1 MNAKRVSFSDIN
13 EILIIPCVEGTKKL
27 MTPWKKDLTVYS
39 DEDLKEQIR
48 KRKENAIRDAK
59 KQFTDLERKYKELHQ
74 CIQEL
79 DEELDE
85 EDDHYYEYEIYH
97 TMMEENFFEQS
108 VLTRK
113 LIALFEKK

>member
-39 DEDLKEQIR
+39 DEDLEKQITR
-48 KRKENAIRDAK
+48 RKEFAIHEAK
-59 KQFTDLERKYKELHQ
+59 KRFIKLEKQYKELQ
-74 CIQEL
+74 EYIQ
-79 DEELDE
+79 ELDE
-85 EDDHYYEYEIYH
+85 EDDHYYDEYELYH

-113 LIALFEKK
+113 LIALFTDK

>member
-13 EILIIPCVEGTKKL
+13 DIFTIPRVEGTKKL
-27 MTPWKKDLTVYS
+27 MFPWKDERVSYS

-59 KQFTDLERKYKELHQ
+59 KRFIKLEKQYKELHQ

-79 DEELDE
+79 DEE
-85 EDDHYYEYEIYH
+85 DDHYDYEYEIYH

-113 LIALFEKK
+113 LIVLFEKK

>member
-13 EILIIPCVEGTKKL
+13 DIFTIPSIEGTKKL
-27 MTPWKKDLTVYS
+27 MFPWKNERVLYS

-48 KRKENAIRDAK
+48 KRKKNAIREAK
-59 KQFTDLERKYKELHQ
+59 KRFMDLERKYKELHQ

-79 DEELDE
+79 DEE
-85 EDDHYYEYEIYH
+85 DDHYYDEYEIFH

-113 LIALFEKK
+113 LIALLADK

>member
-27 MTPWKKDLTVYS
+27 MTPRKKDLTIYS

-59 KQFTDLERKYKELHQ
+59 KQFTDLEKKYKELHQ

-79 DEELDE
+79 DEE
-85 EDDHYYEYEIYH
+85 DDDYYDEYELYH
-97 TMMEENFFEQS
+97 NMMEENFFEQS

-113 LIALFEKK
+113 LLALFTDK

>member
-1 MNAKRVSFSDIN
+1 MNVKRVSFSDIN
-13 EILIIPCVEGTKKL
+13 DIFTIPRIEGTKKL

-59 KQFTDLERKYKELHQ
+59 KQFTDLERKYKELQQ
-74 CIQEL
+74 CIQ
-79 DEELDE
+79 ELDE
-85 EDDHYYEYEIYH
+85 EDDHYYYEYELYH

>member
-13 EILIIPCVEGTKKL
+13 EILIIPCVEGTKKM
-27 MTPWKKDLTVYS
+27 MTPLKKDLTIYS

-59 KQFTDLERKYKELHQ
+59 KQFTDLEKKYKELHQ
-74 CIQEL
+74 YIQEL
-79 DEELDE
+79 DEE
-85 EDDHYYEYEIYH
+85 DDDYYDEYELYH

-113 LIALFEKK
+113 LLALFTDK